1 MATLLDSLPHELEAI
16 VLDYKAEFEKHE
28 RKQRAIDAL
37 VSVVFSFNP
46 HLRELCT
53 MIRKRFVT
61 DSTPL
66 SEDLYVE
73 LNAMISKTATFTQ
86 WALTKD
92 DFFNCLGD
100 IEGALRQIFS
110 MRAFRL
116 DASHL

>member
-1 MATLLDSLPHELEAI
+1 MATLLDHLPRELEAI
-16 VLDYKAEFEKHE
+16 VLDYKTEFERHE

-37 VSVVFSFNP
+37 VSVVFNFNP

-66 SEDLYVE
+66 SNDLYIE
-73 LNAMISKTATFTQ
+73 LNEMISKTATFTQ
-86 WALTKD
+86 WALTKE

-110 MRAFRL
+110 MQPFKL
-116 DASHL
+116 L

>member
-1 MATLLDSLPHELEAI
+1 MALLLTLPNELENI
-16 VLDYKAEFEKHE
+16 VMDYKLEFEKHE
-28 RKQRAIDAL
+28 RKQQAINAL
-37 VSVVFSFNP
+37 VSVVFNFNP
-46 HLRELCT
+46 KLREVCT
-53 MIRKRFVT
+53 LIRKRFVT

-73 LNAMISKTATFTQ
+73 LNAMISKTASFTQ

-110 MRAFRL
+110 HHAFQI
-116 DASHL
+116 

>member
-1 MATLLDSLPHELEAI
+1 MTLLLMLPNELEDI
-16 VLDYKAEFEKHE
+16 VMDYKREFEKHE
-28 RKQRAIDAL
+28 RKQRAINAL
-37 VSVVFSFNP
+37 VSVVFNFNP
-46 HLRELCT
+46 KLREVCT
-53 MIRKRFVT
+53 LIRKRFVT

-73 LNAMISKTATFTQ
+73 LNAMISKTASFTQ

-110 MRAFRL
+110 HHAFQI
-116 DASHL
+116 

>member
-1 MATLLDSLPHELEAI
+1 MATLLDRLPHELEAI
-16 VLDYKAEFEKHE
+16 VLDYKTEFEKLE

-37 VSVVFSFNP
+37 VSVVFNFNP

-66 SEDLYVE
+66 SDDLYIE
-73 LNAMISKTATFTQ
+73 LNEMISKTASFTQ
-86 WALTKD
+86 WALTKE

-110 MRAFRL
+110 MQPFKL
-116 DASHL
+116 L